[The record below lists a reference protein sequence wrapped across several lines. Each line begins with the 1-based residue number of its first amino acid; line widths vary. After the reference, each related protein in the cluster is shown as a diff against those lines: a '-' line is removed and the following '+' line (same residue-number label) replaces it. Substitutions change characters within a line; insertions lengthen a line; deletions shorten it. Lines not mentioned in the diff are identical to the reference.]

1 MPTVDFAPGTLVS
14 ARGREWVVLPQS
26 RGDVLRLR
34 PLGGSADD
42 ATCLYVPMEETPPE
56 PARFPAP
63 DPTRTGNSESALL
76 LQDALRMALRAGA
89 GPFRGFGNLA
99 VEPRAY
105 QLVPLLMAL
114 KLDPVRLLVADD
126 VGVGKT
132 IEAGLIAREL
142 FDRGE
147 IRRITVLCPPHLCE
161 QWKSELLE
169 KFQMSSEIV
178 RPGTAAR
185 LERGL
190 PAGRSLFE
198 AYPITVVSLDY
209 IKADR
214 RRDEF
219 LHTAPE
225 FVIVEEAH
233 ACVHGSSVS
242 RHQRYKLLSGL
253 AADPRRHMVMLTAT
267 PHSGDEEAFYNLLS
281 LLDPRFGKLQDV
293 EGRERDHLRGKLAEH
308 FVQRRRPDIAEWKD
322 ATTFPD
328 RETAEVTYKITGDW
342 GEFFRSILDYARGM
356 VERASGGT
364 HLEQRMS
371 WWAALALLRCAGSS
385 PDAARAALQT
395 RLKKLEG
402 FSAEEEVRLLDAA
415 ASEAVFDGDE
425 GELSEEDAAP
435 AGRRASEAENA
446 EDQRVL
452 GELLGRTTR
461 LVGIANDPKLR
472 TLVRELRPLLHE
484 GFHPVIFCRYLAT
497 ADYLACHLRES
508 FAKEGYEVQAVTGE
522 TPPEERREK
531 IDALGEADKRILVA
545 TDCLSEGI
553 NLQNV
558 FDAVVHYDLSW
569 NPTRHEQREGRVDRY
584 GQGSKKVRCLMLYG
598 EDNPVD
604 GAVLRVIL
612 RKADRIRRELGV
624 SVPVPGDANKVMEEV
639 LQAVLTKKSSSG
651 GKQLSLAY
659 GEDPTD
665 PEALDHVE
673 STLEKA
679 WESAREQARRHRT
692 IFAQSRLNPEDVMP
706 EWRRTLDA
714 LGGEDDVERFVR
726 TALRRLG
733 LALEGKGP
741 RFNLPTAHLPEAVRH
756 ALEAVGIPGDKT
768 LSMGFRL
775 PLPSGTHHVHRTHPL
790 CTALADHVAEV
801 ALAGEN
807 PKLVSR
813 CGAVFA
819 EGLSKRKTLYTVRL
833 RCQILETLGGRE
845 HALLAEECVSVARD
859 GSGAP
864 YVLDED
870 QARRL
875 LGATPP
881 RNMGPALRE
890 RHVREALEAL
900 PQLQEAMNDLAAAR
914 ADALLKDHLRVR
926 SASAIKTGKT
936 DVVPCLPGDVV
947 GVCVLVPAVVL

>member
-281 LLDPRFGKLQDV
+281 LLDPRFGKLQHV

-308 FVQRRRPDIAEWKD
+308 FVQRRRPDIAEW
-322 ATTFPD
+322 
-328 RETAEVTYKITGDW
+328 
-342 GEFFRSILDYARGM
+342 
-356 VERASGGT
+356 
-364 HLEQRMS
+364 
-371 WWAALALLRCAGSS
+371 
-385 PDAARAALQT
+385 
-395 RLKKLEG
+395 
-402 FSAEEEVRLLDAA
+402 
-415 ASEAVFDGDE
+415 
-425 GELSEEDAAP
+425 
-435 AGRRASEAENA
+435 
-446 EDQRVL
+446 
-452 GELLGRTTR
+452 
-461 LVGIANDPKLR
+461 
-472 TLVRELRPLLHE
+472 
-484 GFHPVIFCRYLAT
+484 
-497 ADYLACHLRES
+497 
-508 FAKEGYEVQAVTGE
+508 
-522 TPPEERREK
+522 
-531 IDALGEADKRILVA
+531 
-545 TDCLSEGI
+545 
-553 NLQNV
+553 
-558 FDAVVHYDLSW
+558 
-569 NPTRHEQREGRVDRY
+569 
-584 GQGSKKVRCLMLYG
+584 
-598 EDNPVD
+598 
-604 GAVLRVIL
+604 
-612 RKADRIRRELGV
+612 
-624 SVPVPGDANKVMEEV
+624 
-639 LQAVLTKKSSSG
+639 
-651 GKQLSLAY
+651 
-659 GEDPTD
+659 
-665 PEALDHVE
+665 
-673 STLEKA
+673 
-679 WESAREQARRHRT
+679 
-692 IFAQSRLNPEDVMP
+692 
-706 EWRRTLDA
+706 
-714 LGGEDDVERFVR
+714 
-726 TALRRLG
+726 
-733 LALEGKGP
+733 
-741 RFNLPTAHLPEAVRH
+741 
-756 ALEAVGIPGDKT
+756 
-768 LSMGFRL
+768 
-775 PLPSGTHHVHRTHPL
+775 
-790 CTALADHVAEV
+790 
-801 ALAGEN
+801 
-807 PKLVSR
+807 
-813 CGAVFA
+813 
-819 EGLSKRKTLYTVRL
+819 
-833 RCQILETLGGRE
+833 
-845 HALLAEECVSVARD
+845 
-859 GSGAP
+859 
-864 YVLDED
+864 
-870 QARRL
+870 
-875 LGATPP
+875 
-881 RNMGPALRE
+881 
-890 RHVREALEAL
+890 
-900 PQLQEAMNDLAAAR
+900 
-914 ADALLKDHLRVR
+914 
-926 SASAIKTGKT
+926 
-936 DVVPCLPGDVV
+936 
-947 GVCVLVPAVVL
+947 